1 MEYTN
6 SIFRVDTRH
15 DQINNSVLECIN
27 GRAVD
32 LAYAFGIHALPSDLK
47 LCIHL
52 CEYEQFI
59 ELADKFGISKQYN
72 ECLAFCYDAIYAI
85 EYTYIDATQIEDDY
99 CKIILHECI
108 HLLQHIST
116 GLMPIKAIWL
126 YESIACYLAD
136 QKMNIPACLPSWQ
149 SFHSDFYSI
158 KDNYA
163 IAYLFGKELIDN
175 IGLERII
182 EIQDNLK
189 ELHAIGYR
197 VYKELQN
204 KSILN
209 HHQTL

>member
-6 SIFRVDTRH
+6 SIFRIDTRR
-15 DQINNSVLECIN
+15 DQINDSILKCLN
-27 GRAVD
+27 GRAID
-32 LAYAFGIHALPSDLK
+32 LASAFGIHNLPSDLK

-59 ELADKFGISKQYN
+59 DLADRNGIRKQYN
-72 ECLAFCYDAIYAI
+72 ECLAFCSDAIYAI
-85 EYTYIDATQIEDDY
+85 EYTYINEKQTESDY
-99 CKIILHECI
+99 CKMILHECI
-108 HLLQHIST
+108 HLLQQIST
-116 GLMPIKAIWL
+116 GLLPIKAVWL
-126 YESIACYLAD
+126 YESIACYLSE
-136 QKMNIPACLPSWQ
+136 QKKIIPACIPSWH
-149 SFHSDFYSI
+149 SFQTDFYSI

-163 IAYLFGKELIDN
+163 IAYILGKELIDN
-175 IGLERII
+175 VGLERII
-182 EIQDNLK
+182 EIQNNLK